1 MSSSRAT
8 SAALS
13 SAPVSSDSICR
24 RNGCAVA
31 RSSLMRPSSKDM
43 LGSMPLRLANRQA
56 FLWRSPRGHSRTL
69 RSRDAIP
76 ACGSG
81 EASGLAV
88 REMHHAAVVGLGLRE
103 AQPRNG
109 LVGEEPLPHAE
120 DDGEDEQVQAIDET
134 VLQEG
139 SHECPAAADVERPL
153 DLIAQ
158 ATDDVRVVGPD
169 DAG

>member
-31 RSSLMRPSSKDM
+31 RSSLMRSSSKDM
-43 LGSMPLRLANRQA
+43 FGSMPLRLANRQA
-56 FLWRSPRGHSRTL
+56 FLWRSPRVHSRTL
-69 RSRDAIP
+69 GTRSLP
-76 ACGSG
+76 GGSG

-103 AQPRNG
+103 AQPRDG
-109 LVGEEPLPHAE
+109 LLGEEPLPHAE

-134 VLQEG
+134 VLQ
-139 SHECPAAADVERPL
+139 
-153 DLIAQ
+153 
-158 ATDDVRVVGPD
+158 
-169 DAG
+169 